1 VADKKGARSQ
11 KTEDRMRRQDLAGI
25 PDSKPFVAPDG
36 SFTRESTLPDGLT
49 FYDLTVAGMPLA
61 SLPEEAQGRILFQ
74 QTDQGQAW
82 WERNRRR
89 LENRDTLPPSER
101 GMRMATGGIATD
113 PAEKEMLQ
121 FRDDLV
127 AGSTLEAALARQ
139 GIRHT
144 GRLVRSDPDPFAIV
158 MEKHVP
164 PGYSGLMMSE
174 KQCTTKGM
182 VRGVV
187 EYVPFLDANGNRVT
201 RGDMFLAIAP
211 TEVVKEAKRGY
222 EAADREQRQRAV
234 DRVREEQERIITDT
248 KLNRIA
254 GKNRARGDFE
264 GLVDDDGPE
273 MLNDPG
279 MVFTG

>member
-1 VADKKGARSQ
+1 MKRP
-11 KTEDRMRRQDLAGI
+11 KTEERRARQEAAGI
-25 PDSKPFVAPDG
+25 PDSRPFVAPEAFAIEN
-36 SFTRESTLPDGLT
+36 SLPDGLKHE
-49 FYDLTVAGMPLA
+49 DLTVAGVPLT
-61 SLPEEAQGRILFQ
+61 SLPEAAQGRILFQ
-74 QTDQGQAW
+74 QTDQGVEW
-82 WERNRRR
+82 WERNRRT
-89 LENRDTLPPSER
+89 LENRDTLPPMER

-121 FRDDLV
+121 FRDDQV
-127 AGSTLEAALARQ
+127 AGVTFQQALSRQ
-139 GIRHT
+139 GIKHT
-144 GRLVRSDPDPFAIV
+144 GRLVRADADPFALV

-164 PGYSGLMMSE
+164 AGYSGLMMSE
-174 KQCTTKGM
+174 KQCVTKGM

-187 EYVPFLDANGNRVT
+187 EYVPFLDAAGNRVT

-211 TEVVKEAKRGY
+211 AEVVAEAKRGY
-222 EAADREQRQRAV
+222 EAADREQRQRAT

-273 MLNDPG
+273 MLTDPG
-279 MVFTG
+279 VVFAG